1 MVEDG
6 SLRRDADWMDHASGL
21 SRQGLSQAFATPP
34 PSDLPV
40 LPVLPVLPR
49 VMPYE
54 HTFST
59 FAHSPRPMRRS
70 VLFHP

>member
-1 MVEDG
+1 
-6 SLRRDADWMDHASGL
+6 MDHASGL

-40 LPVLPVLPR
+40 LPVLPALPALPVLPR
-49 VMPYE
+49 VVPYE

>member
-1 MVEDG
+1 VVEDG

-40 LPVLPVLPR
+40 LPVLPR
-49 VMPYE
+49 VVHYE
-54 HTFST
+54 EIFST